1 MVRLSGR
8 IGKPVR
14 VATFAIGLAA
24 ISTGDPVCGQPA
36 GVPPEAAA
44 KVRALGPVLN
54 DEVRSSARSLYT
66 PLQPKIGP
74 DTLVRTNVAYG
85 PDERHKLDLLA
96 PALKPPA
103 LVPVVIFVHGGM
115 YVRGDKSV
123 PGTPFLQNIAAFWV
137 RHNMIGVNMT
147 YRLAPKH
154 QWPAGAQD
162 VGAALSWVRDN
173 IAGYGGDPN
182 RVVLMGHSAGAS
194 HIAGY
199 LFHKELWPSDGDGVI
214 GAILLSGGYD
224 LDSGQTEGRRAYYGE
239 DRSLYAQRSPL
250 RNVTSRS
257 VPIFIGFAEYDPPRF
272 QLEAIGLFKAL
283 CERDNRCPPLKQLLG
298 HNHMTQVYHIG
309 TADESLTADLLAFV
323 RGLK

>member
-1 MVRLSGR
+1 MVRLSDR
-8 IGKPVR
+8 LGKPRR
-14 VATFAIGLAA
+14 VAMLAIGLAGLGIGGPA
-24 ISTGDPVCGQPA
+24 CGQPA
-36 GVPPEAAA
+36 AIPPEVAA

-74 DTLVRTNVAYG
+74 DILVRTDVAYG
-85 PDERHKLDLLA
+85 SDERHKLDLLA
-96 PALKPPA
+96 PVSKPLVP
-103 LVPVVIFVHGGM
+103 VPVVIFVHGGA
-115 YVRGDKSV
+115 YVRGNKSV
-123 PGTPFLQNIAAFWV
+123 PRTPFYQNIAAFWV
-137 RHNMIGVNMT
+137 RHSMIGVNIT

-162 VGAALSWVRDN
+162 VGAALKWVRNN
-173 IAGYGGDPN
+173 IGEYGGDPS
-182 RVVLMGHSAGAS
+182 RIVLMGHSAGAS

-199 LFHKELWPSDGDGVI
+199 LFHKELWPSGGDGVI
-214 GAILLSGGYD
+214 AAILLSGGYD
-224 LDSGQTEGRRAYYGE
+224 PESGQTEGRRAYYGE
-239 DRSLYAQRSPL
+239 DQGLYAQRLPL
-250 RNVTSRS
+250 RHIASRA

-298 HNHMTQVYHIG
+298 HNHLTQVYHIG
-309 TADESLTADLLAFV
+309 TTDDSLTADLLAFV